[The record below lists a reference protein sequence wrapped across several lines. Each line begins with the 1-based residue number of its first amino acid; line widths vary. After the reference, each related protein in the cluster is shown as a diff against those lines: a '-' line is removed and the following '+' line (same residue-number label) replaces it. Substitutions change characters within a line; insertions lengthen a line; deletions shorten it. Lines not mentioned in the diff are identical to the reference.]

1 MAFSSVSYL
10 REYKHT
16 RLSKVLVSN
25 GFNNIYN
32 GLVKEI
38 ISYALHNPQEIMIMR
53 YSSESSQTREKEA
66 DVETALDPEAIEDVG
81 LRRGS
86 EFKIKHRHTDVTGD
100 HECRRLTGSEA
111 QTETNTTLHI
121 TIN

>member
-1 MAFSSVSYL
+1 
-10 REYKHT
+10 
-16 RLSKVLVSN
+16 
-25 GFNNIYN
+25 
-32 GLVKEI
+32 
-38 ISYALHNPQEIMIMR
+38 MR

-81 LRRGS
+81 SRRGS
-86 EFKIKHRHTDVTGD
+86 ECKIKHRHTDVTGE

-111 QTETNTTLHI
+111 QSETNTTIYL